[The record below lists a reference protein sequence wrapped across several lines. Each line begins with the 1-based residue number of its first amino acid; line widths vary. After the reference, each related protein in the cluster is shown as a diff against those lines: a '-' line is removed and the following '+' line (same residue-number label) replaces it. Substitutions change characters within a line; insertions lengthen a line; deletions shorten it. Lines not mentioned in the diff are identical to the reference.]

1 MKYKK
6 IKKIKKNSETCDVYH
21 LEVEK
26 NHNFFANGLCV
37 HNCYRGEMK
46 LKLFNFSNVPYNIKT
61 GDRVAQIV
69 LNFSLVDFNVEW
81 GKVKNTERGS
91 SGFGSTGK

>member
-6 IKKIKKNSETCDVYH
+6 IKRIKKNSEQSDVYH

-37 HNCYRGEMK
+37 HNCYRGEIG
-46 LKLFNFSNVPYNIKT
+46 LKLFNFSSNPYNIKT
-61 GDRVAQIV
+61 GDRVAQIAI
-69 LNFSLVDFNVEW
+69 NFSLVDFGVEW
-81 GKVKNTERGS
+81 GKVKNTDRGS
-91 SGFGSTGK
+91 GGFGSTGK